1 MMMEET
7 VKDLIG
13 AHERRRASIQCHMLL
28 QYQKLDVQYQK
39 VIDFLI
45 EGLQNNTIDPTLD
58 IGKLLTRY
66 EEQQLSGSTI
76 QGQL

>member
-1 MMMEET
+1 MMMEEKG
-7 VKDLIG
+7 KDLIG
-13 AHERRRASIQCHMLL
+13 AHERRRAAIQCHMLL

-76 QGQL
+76 QGQV